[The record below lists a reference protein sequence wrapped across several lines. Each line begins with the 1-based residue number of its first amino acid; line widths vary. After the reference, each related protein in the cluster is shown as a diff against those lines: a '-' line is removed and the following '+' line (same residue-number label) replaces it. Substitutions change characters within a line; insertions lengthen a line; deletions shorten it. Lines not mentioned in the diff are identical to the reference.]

1 MTPEELQLMLSEM
14 STADPTRQ
22 GEISSTIYNGFT
34 SLRDSMTEGVPEGY
48 ETWKDAYGGLRREY
62 VNRFM
67 GADKT
72 PREMNSPNKEK
83 SDITDNGGPVSI
95 SDLFRAK

>member
-1 MTPEELQLMLSEM
+1 MTPEELQMMLAEM

-22 GEISSTIYNGFT
+22 GEISNTIYNGFT

-48 ETWKDAYGGLRREY
+48 ETWKDAYGGLRRDY

-67 GADKT
+67 GIDNTSKDT
-72 PREMNSPNKEK
+72 TSPNKNN
-83 SDITDNGGPVSI
+83 SDVVDNGGPVTI
-95 SDLFRAK
+95 SDLFKAK